1 MKNTLNSTW
10 WRTLEDLLFCI
21 LLESWK
27 LPWIVT
33 NCHDSSRTSLALFFT
48 HSISR
53 RLGFDSVSKFE
64 GDEVDEEGRWGGCTC
79 DEEHESNEGDEN
91 NEGHEGNEKVI
102 PSDSATGIAWA
113 VDGAQVTLLERRFC
127 RSVGP
132 AQSCTVKHLG
142 SSPEKA
148 KNVHRLGT
156 PPWEVVKIMYTC
168 PWYRKVVFNFDAKIA
183 RSSFTVRQGNSA

>member
-1 MKNTLNSTW
+1 MKNTLNST

-64 GDEVDEEGRWGGCTC
+64 GDEVDEEGRWGGCAC
-79 DEEHESNEGDEN
+79 DEEE
-91 NEGHEGNEKVI
+91 HEGNEGAAIHLLAGHPGWSLASTNGSRTKRSLCL
-102 PSDSATGIAWA
+102 PTRGCWARSDS
-113 VDGAQVTLLERRFC
+113 
-127 RSVGP
+127 S
-132 AQSCTVKHLG
+132 
-142 SSPEKA
+142 
-148 KNVHRLGT
+148 N
-156 PPWEVVKIMYTC
+156 YTC
-168 PWYRKVVFNFDAKIA
+168 RCWLVFAFFLRTFDTGQSMFVCVLEEICQK
-183 RSSFTVRQGNSA
+183 RWWKPS